1 MAGTPEEYPESFSP
15 SVFLDL
21 PATPP
26 PSRAQRRGEPGAG
39 CLLGRP
45 RAPFISRMLMEDD
58 IDDNQCPDQPALLQ
72 VEQPYAQILSDA
84 AAAVATAACCSSSA
98 ATNADGNGAD
108 TLSPC
113 GCQMVGGRPCAQ

>member
-1 MAGTPEEYPESFSP
+1 MAATPEEYPESFSP
-15 SVFLDL
+15 SVFLYL
-21 PATPP
+21 PATPHP
-26 PSRAQRRGEPGAG
+26 PERNGDENPARAASSDD
-39 CLLGRP
+39 LVL
-45 RAPFISRMLMEDD
+45 PFISRMLMEDD